1 MCSVDYIYV
10 KGSTYNFK
18 FTSPTKES
26 INIYNKKIKAST
38 HLQQGKARKVQ
49 V

>member
-18 FTSPTKES
+18 FTSPTY
-26 INIYNKKIKAST
+26 NIYNKKIKAST